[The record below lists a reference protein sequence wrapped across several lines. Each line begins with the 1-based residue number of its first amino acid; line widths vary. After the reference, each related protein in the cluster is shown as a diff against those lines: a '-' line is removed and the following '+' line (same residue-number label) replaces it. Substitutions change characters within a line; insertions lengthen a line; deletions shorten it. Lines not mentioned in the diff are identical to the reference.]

1 MTDAKIT
8 LTTEAKNEG
17 LEKLHTELAKGI
29 QSVASMQ
36 KELNDLTKATKA
48 GTQATQ
54 EQADEMVRLRKEI
67 NMQKAVNSQYSKE
80 IGRTTAEITKSVK
93 EMADADKGAR
103 GLAGAFKMTEGFT
116 TAFSVA
122 IGNLAANLA
131 TAAVSAMADFAG
143 QVVTLGAQ
151 MQQSVAQL
159 AAMTGGVDSAT
170 EAYRALND
178 AYRNTN
184 FPEETVM
191 NMGTQLMRMGYS
203 AESAA
208 GLIQLCADA
217 ATGLGTGQ
225 QGAQQLVDAISR
237 MQVVGELTSKQMT
250 QLAMSGVNMD
260 AAFKSI
266 GMTGQQAMEAVK
278 NGTLDSQKAIGA
290 LTEYL
295 HQYDGKMAESK
306 NNTIDAWGGVTGNLQ
321 TFCAEI
327 GNSIFDAF
335 NQSEIV
341 QVLIDFTQDLVDMV
355 RSDATGA
362 FTDLKAIAGEVLDF
376 IGGLLRF
383 VLDTVKLIILILG
396 DAYAAFKD
404 FGSQVVEAIRPAVDM
419 VLALYD
425 AVKAVLSSIGKN
437 FGAEVGRSW
446 QKTYKGDPDDP
457 GNMAVIDTSKNRF
470 RTRSTAPSGG
480 RSGAGGGSAAK
491 ALSEE
496 EKAVDS
502 LIKKYKDKEKLEQ
515 NIAKSTM
522 ELAKVS
528 ASMMVGKAKSE
539 QETQNKLAELKYAH
553 DQLMDGY
560 SKELVLAGQI
570 KDAGQRDKT
579 IDSIMDQIKAE
590 KALYDEKVKAAEWE
604 SNYKDLQ
611 KESKSIYDSVFG
623 EPDEWKTKVEQI
635 KEELKTALEEVDA
648 AMAAPDEEE
657 QLSGMAKI
665 LKMDPDMLA
674 EDLAKK
680 GQTISEFAD
689 LYREELA
696 KTKGALAENT
706 TAVGQWHDYL
716 KKYATDIG
724 KSMGNALADWITGA
738 KTASEALKD
747 FVQGLIKNALQ
758 LLAQWISIYGIFLAF
773 GSDPRTA
780 AKAATKAVFGVDIGS
795 GSSSTGTGSFWSS
808 SSKSIGVRANAAGGY
823 ISGPGTGTSDSIP
836 AMLSNGEYVLRSS
849 AVDRIG
855 VGVLDAMNAGA
866 VPQLVGGS
874 EESALTVSGGNTVI
888 LHLSAL
894 DPASFREFL
903 SSGGLAEVKQALFED
918 NRQFAAE
925 AGVW

>member
-1 MTDAKIT
+1 MADAKIT

-36 KELNDLTKATKA
+36 KELNDLTKVTKS
-48 GTQATQ
+48 GTQATK

-80 IGRTTAEITKSVK
+80 IGRTTAEIARIVK

-122 IGNLAANLA
+122 VGNLAANLA
-131 TAAVSAMADFAG
+131 GAAVSAMADFAG
-143 QVVTLGAQ
+143 QVVSLGAQ
-151 MQQSVAQL
+151 MQQSVAHL
-159 AAMTGGVDSAT
+159 AAMTGSTETAT

-184 FPEETVM
+184 FQEEAVM

-203 AESAA
+203 AENAA

-237 MQVVGELTSKQMT
+237 MQVVGELTTRQMQ

-260 AAFKSI
+260 AAFKSL
-266 GMTGQQAMEAVK
+266 GMDGQQAMEAVK

-306 NNTIDAWGGVTGNLQ
+306 NNTIDAWSDVTGNLQ

-341 QVLIDFTQDLVDMV
+341 QILIDFTQDLVDMV

-437 FGAEVGRSW
+437 FNAEVGSSWSSAFGSGLEPEERS
-446 QKTYKGDPDDP
+446 
-457 GNMAVIDTSKNRF
+457 NAVGYITPTTTTSY
-470 RTRSTAPSGG
+470 GG
-480 RSGAGGGSAAK
+480 GGGSRGGGGGGSSSASRDAARAEEEARKQAEKEAK
-491 ALSEE
+491 AAAEAYAESFKSTFE
-496 EKAVDS
+496 AMQADS
-502 LIKKYKDKEKLEQ
+502 KSLMDIMLGDKDEFTKKIDEIKEKLISDMEEIDMATAMSINQEDMTPLAAILKMTPDQLQEQ
-515 NIAKSTM
+515 LEAKGQT
-522 ELAKVS
+522 L
-528 ASMMVGKAKSE
+528 SE
-539 QETQNKLAELKYAH
+539 FIENYKTKLAEGAAA
-553 DQLMDGY
+553 QV
-560 SKELVLAGQI
+560 SSVKEGQ
-570 KDAGQRDKT
+570 
-579 IDSIMDQIKAE
+579 
-590 KALYDEKVKAAEWE
+590 
-604 SNYKDLQ
+604 N
-611 KESKSIYDSVFG
+611 
-623 EPDEWKTKVEQI
+623 
-635 KEELKTALEEVDA
+635 
-648 AMAAPDEEE
+648 
-657 QLSGMAKI
+657 
-665 LKMDPDMLA
+665 
-674 EDLAKK
+674 
-680 GQTISEFAD
+680 
-689 LYREELA
+689 
-696 KTKGALAENT
+696 
-706 TAVGQWHDYL
+706 WHDKL
-716 KKYATDIG
+716 VDYAKG
-724 KSMGNALADWITGA
+724 VAGEMSNAMMDFITGA
-738 KTASEALKD
+738 KSGKEAMAD
-747 FVQGLIKNALQ
+747 FVKALLKNALQ
-758 LLAQWISIYGIFLAF
+758 LLTQWLALF
-773 GSDPRTA
+773 
-780 AKAATKAVFGVDIGS
+780 AVFSLVGDPTLAARNASAALFGTNGGEVVLHKPKGS
-795 GSSSTGTGSFWSS
+795 ATGGLVT
-808 SSKSIGVRANAAGGY
+808 
-823 ISGPGTGTSDSIP
+823 GPGTGTSDSIP
-836 AMLSNGEYVLRSS
+836 MMLSNGEYVLRSS

-855 VGVLDAMNAGA
+855 VGALDALNAGA
-866 VPQLVGGS
+866 TPQMDGGVAG
-874 EESALTVSGGNTVI
+874 ETIGGGTVVMNI
-888 LHLSAL
+888 NAM
-894 DPASFREFL
+894 DAASFSSFL
-903 SSGGLAEVKQALFED
+903 NRGGLDSIKQALFED